1 MNAATFKMEIRPSNI
16 DPKFV
21 SISARWSRD
30 DEPQGMCALIP
41 TECFA
46 SDGIDAIIRMVIEIV
61 GYENIK

>member
-21 SISARWSRD
+21 FISARWSRD
-30 DEPQGMCALIP
+30 DEPQAMGALVL

-46 SDGIDAIIRMVIEIV
+46 SDGIDAIIRMVLEIV
-61 GYENIK
+61 DYENIK